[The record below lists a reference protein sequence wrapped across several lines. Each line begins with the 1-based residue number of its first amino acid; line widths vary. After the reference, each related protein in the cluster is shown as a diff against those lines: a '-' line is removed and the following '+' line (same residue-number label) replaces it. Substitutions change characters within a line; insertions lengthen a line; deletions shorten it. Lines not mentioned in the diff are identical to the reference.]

1 MHCKS
6 NSYDDE
12 TMLAT
17 VTVGL
22 SLATAALGVGL
33 IVIGKLGLASYV
45 QMLPTCVVA
54 G

>member
-1 MHCKS
+1 
-6 NSYDDE
+6 
-12 TMLAT
+12 MLAT